1 MSDVQGQSLII
12 MMMITEEQM
21 TDCKKSK
28 KNEIGKRTMDNS
40 SVCPCNPHLDKIT
53 TCCSAAVGVKT
64 AFDRNLHFLSSKRL
78 YMCVCAENVFPRI
91 KGIFCPTSLFFSN
104 IYLIRNWDVSRLYM
118 MFKRNKNHEKVN
130 SDHVKHQKY

>member
-1 MSDVQGQSLII
+1 MKRMSDVQGQSLII

-28 KNEIGKRTMDNS
+28 KNEIGKRTTDNS

-64 AFDRNLHFLSSKRL
+64 AFDRNLHFISGKRL
-78 YMCVCAENVFPRI
+78 CTCACAL
-91 KGIFCPTSLFFSN
+91 KMFFQELKEYFVHHLYFSQ
-104 IYLIRNWDVSRLYM
+104 IYILY
-118 MFKRNKNHEKVN
+118 EIAGCI
-130 SDHVKHQKY
+130 